1 MKHLQKFNEDK
12 ETMITIT
19 QEEKDVFEYLN
30 ELRDSGVTNM
40 FGATSY
46 IVDEYDIDKRKASA
60 ILSKWMANFN
70 EAGYDHLTIE
80 G

>member
-1 MKHLQKFNEDK
+1 MKHLQKFNEDNSSV
-12 ETMITIT
+12 TIT
-19 QEEKDVFEYLN
+19 QEEKDIFEYLN

-46 IVDEYDIDKRKASA
+46 IVDEFDIDKRKAST
-60 ILSKWMANFN
+60 ILSKWMSNFN
-70 EAGYDHLTIE
+70 EDGYDHLTIE

>member
-1 MKHLQKFNEDK
+1 MRLRKFNEDV
-12 ETMITIT
+12 ITIT
-19 QEEKDVFEYLN
+19 QEEKDIFEYLN

-46 IVDEYDIDKRKASA
+46 IVDEYSIDKRKASA
-60 ILSKWMANFN
+60 ILSKWMTNFN
-70 EAGYDHLTIE
+70 EAGYDDLNVV